1 MNYTD
6 ITNQYNNIATESIY
20 GYLFIIWIYL
30 NIIHNII
37 IGI

>member
-6 ITNQYNNIATESIY
+6 ITNQYNNIAYESIY
-20 GYLFIIWIYL
+20 YKLFIIWIYL